1 MAKNKYVTGVNVPKW
16 WKLECFFSWKP
27 WEFWRLHGQHNL
39 SKAARLQV
47 IHVDPNTCFKVV
59 SMSGCHIVVSLPQV
73 LGVKIKKHINWNHKP
88 EIVKMHIKC
97 YPPDT
102 LFFPKPALLGSW
114 IFPFHRVG
122 YAIVP
127 WRVHKHLQ
135 CPWFHPGGPP
145 ADRYL
150 NGILEP
156 LIYSPIQNRLSERCE
171 FKSPRKSPIE
181 SMCFCMF
188 THMKTI
194 KQSTIH
200 GSVKILFVP
209 WMVWEISGVMEA
221 ALRFYWFLAA
231 TSKGPT
237 AADSLEAHG
246 NLRPKET

>member
-1 MAKNKYVTGVNVPKW
+1 
-16 WKLECFFSWKP
+16 
-27 WEFWRLHGQHNL
+27 
-39 SKAARLQV
+39 
-47 IHVDPNTCFKVV
+47 
-59 SMSGCHIVVSLPQV
+59 
-73 LGVKIKKHINWNHKP
+73 
-88 EIVKMHIKC
+88 MHIKC
-97 YPPDT
+97 YPPNT

-231 TSKGPT
+231 TSKRPT